1 MSHEALLPCP
11 FCGRPVDDDLDDGC
25 NDTLYPSGI
34 YWREEH
40 GMRHYVSHR
49 ERQEGDQPCW
59 SMHCPTTGG
68 GCDVEVT
75 ADSKSE
81 VIAKWN
87 RRAPDA
93 AVRESRDLPH
103 EVLRW
108 IEHDLR
114 IAQEPGRAEAAE
126 GALVV
131 ALRVLRELNDAVTA
145 LATEFDKPITD
156 ENIGKWLALNDAG
169 RRAQEVCRTVPES
182 FYTHPAGMDAARAKA
197 IEDCCDAVM
206 KSNWLNATYRRQIVT
221 DIRDRLATKESR

>member
-75 ADSKSE
+75 ADSRAE

-93 AVRESRDLPH
+93 AVREPH
-103 EVLRW
+103 AALSEAPEPVALQIDGDAALRELLADPDPDYRE
-108 IEHDLR
+108 IGER
-114 IAQEPGRAEAAE
+114 INAGLLAQQAPEPVAQEPACTRNGGHEMPDP
-126 GALVV
+126 GCLHCGWS
-131 ALRVLRELNDAVTA
+131 
-145 LATEFDKPITD
+145 PY
-156 ENIGKWLALNDAG
+156 
-169 RRAQEVCRTVPES
+169 ES
-182 FYTHPAGMDAARAKA
+182 AGMDAARAKA
-197 IEDCCDAVM
+197 IEECLQVAQDMLYGGPTAM
-206 KSNWLNATYRRQIVT
+206 IAA
-221 DIRDRLATKESR
+221 IRALKEAR